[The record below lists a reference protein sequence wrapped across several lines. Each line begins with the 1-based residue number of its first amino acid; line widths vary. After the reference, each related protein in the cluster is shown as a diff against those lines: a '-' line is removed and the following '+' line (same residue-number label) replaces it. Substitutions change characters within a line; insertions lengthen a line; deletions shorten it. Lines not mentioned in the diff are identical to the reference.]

1 MPFTVTE
8 RRRGGSSVEMSAVLL
23 LVDFFC
29 SNSVRPVS
37 ALITTHALIT
47 TMTSDEKQP
56 QTIHQTYMEFF
67 KVHNRL
73 LYAEL
78 HLRHSGLHMV
88 RIPKPLLINV
98 MKMFMT

>member
-8 RRRGGSSVEMSAVLL
+8 RRRGGSSEEETSAVLL

-47 TMTSDEKQP
+47 TVASNEKQP
-56 QTIHQTYMEFF
+56 QTSQQQTYMEFF
-67 KVHNRL
+67 KVHSRL
-73 LYAEL
+73 LYPEL
-78 HLRHSGLHMV
+78 HLRRSDLHME
-88 RIPKPLLINV
+88 RIAKLFV
-98 MKMFMT
+98 D